1 VVFHICHSKVNMSG
15 SLCFAHFCFLGGPS
29 ACVNFCKYW
38 TKRMFT
44 RCVNTTARKRG
55 VVSQLFRCAAPFSFF

>member
-44 RCVNTTARKRG
+44 RCVNTNFCCCGISVCEAWI
-55 VVSQLFRCAAPFSFF
+55 AA